1 MSKKVVKTKPD
12 PLLRGAPLEA
22 YLFSLE
28 LSLLDPVVR
37 HDRAHVESILA
48 EDFQEFGA
56 SGKVWSRS
64 QILDL
69 LESEPARTITA
80 HDLAFR
86 SISEG
91 VALLT
96 YRALNTDPQTSEP
109 LTTLRSSL
117 WSIVDGQW
125 KLRFHQGTREQGS
138 PDHES
143 PGAHPNQNVGAP
155 S

>member
-1 MSKKVVKTKPD
+1 MSTDAVKTKSD
-12 PLLRGAPLEA
+12 PLSLVDSLSTH
-22 YLFSLE
+22 LFSLE
-28 LSLLDPVVR
+28 LSLLDPAVR
-37 HDRAHVESILA
+37 HDRARVESLLA
-48 EDFQEFGA
+48 EDFQEFGS
-56 SGKVWSRS
+56 SGKIWSRS
-64 QILDL
+64 EILDL
-69 LESEPARTITA
+69 LESEAPRSIAA
-80 HDLAFR
+80 HDLVCHVLA
-86 SISEG
+86 EG
-91 VALLT
+91 VALIT
-96 YRALNTDPQTSEP
+96 YRAVSSDPQTHER